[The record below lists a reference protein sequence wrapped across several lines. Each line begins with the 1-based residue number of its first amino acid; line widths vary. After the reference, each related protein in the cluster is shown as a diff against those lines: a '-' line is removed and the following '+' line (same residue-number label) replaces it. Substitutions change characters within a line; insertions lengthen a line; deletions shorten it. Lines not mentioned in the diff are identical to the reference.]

1 LNQLLLTS
9 LHSAIADI
17 NFPAKRHSEQAKQ
30 LINSIF
36 NAFIFDKNDFQ
47 DYKEFQNTYFKKIIN
62 HNTDRYIVLD
72 YLKCSGILIPELTL
86 NSAGKWVESYTTGKD
101 INGDQ
106 KLYKNK
112 NGDLVPVI
120 PVGKRYRISQNLI
133 YSTPISFTNF
143 KGINKMS
150 DRTKSKI
157 IKKNMELV
165 KMDSAVFEF
174 IPQLIENELR
184 KMEIGNAI
192 TNKIISIKMGKEM
205 VTEPLGWWL
214 KCATRNGVALI
225 KYNDKFYLE
234 GARTFK
240 VRKRIEL
247 EISYTYSVERIINGD
262 FYAAR
267 NTTNN
272 RMDYNFT
279 GLKKELWDFVIFDR
293 EKTDEVDICNAQFA
307 VMANSPLFQMDEIFV
322 EMAQD
327 GQLYE
332 YLMDK
337 LSMERPEVKEYLIVV
352 MFGEAEYH
360 PEKLNEIFP
369 VTMKSIADFKNEFGY
384 KKFSIELQKG
394 ESNIMID
401 GVFNL
406 LSKNMIPTLPVHDSM
421 RVKVSDATRVELMMQ
436 EFFNEKNFKCK
447 LKNK

>member
-1 LNQLLLTS
+1 MNQLLLTS
-9 LHSAIADI
+9 LHSAIAQI
-17 NFPAKRHSEQAKQ
+17 KFPAKRHSEQAKQ

-36 NAFIFDKNDFQ
+36 NSFIFDKNDFQ

-62 HNTDRYIVLD
+62 NNTDRYIVLD
-72 YLKCSGILIPELTL
+72 QLKCSGILIPELTL

-101 INGDQ
+101 INGNQ
-106 KLYKNK
+106 KLCNNK

-120 PVGKRYRISQNLI
+120 PVGKRYRIAQNLI

-165 KMDSAVFEF
+165 KMDPAVFEF
-174 IPQLIENELR
+174 ILQLIENELL
-184 KMEIGNAI
+184 KMEIGNQI
-192 TNKIISIKMGKEM
+192 TNKMISIKMGKEM
-205 VTEPLGWWL
+205 VTKPLAWWL

-225 KYNDKFYLE
+225 KYNDKFYLQ

-240 VRKRIEL
+240 ERKRIEL
-247 EISYTYSVERIINGD
+247 EISYTYAVERIINGD

-279 GLKKELWDFVIFDR
+279 GLKKELWDFVIFDG
-293 EKTDEVDICNAQFA
+293 EKTEEVDICNAQFA
-307 VMANSPLFQMDEIFV
+307 VMSNSNQFKMDKIFV
-322 EMAQD
+322 EMAQG

-332 YLMDK
+332 YLMGK
-337 LSMERPEVKEYLIVV
+337 LSMNRYEVKEYLIVV
-352 MFGEAEYH
+352 MFGEAKFH

-369 VTMKSIADFKNEFGY
+369 VTMKSIADFKNEY
-384 KKFSIELQKG
+384 DYEAFSIALQKG
-394 ESNIMID
+394 ESNLMID
-401 GVFNL
+401 GVFAL
-406 LSKNMIPTLPVHDSM
+406 LSKNKIPTLPVHDSM
-421 RVKVSDATRVELMMQ
+421 RVKASDAARVELMMQ
-436 EFFNEKNFKCK
+436 EFFTEKNFKCK